1 MLMNPAQNRIT
12 ATPEPSTGLIDRAA
26 IQVRQLLCGLRLH
39 GHDTLLHFGQERL
52 SLVCT
57 SCGYETP
64 GWELNGVPPRS
75 EAPAASRRMVP
86 LQLLGQRRVA

>member
-1 MLMNPAQNRIT
+1 MLMNPAQKQNRAIGK
-12 ATPEPSTGLIDRAA
+12 AQPSTGLIDRSASG
-26 IQVRQLLCGLRLH
+26 VRQLLCGLH
-39 GHDTLLHFGQERL
+39 GHDTLLHFEQERL